1 MNIINAIKERRSVR
15 SFDGA
20 PLTESTKKTLTDF
33 AESLT
38 SPFGGNFTIRLK
50 KFDIKGEYRPSTY
63 GTIKGASDFFLIG
76 MGSDEASAL
85 STGFCFEQVVLK
97 AWQLGLGT
105 CWIAGTFKSTN
116 FDKDETWP
124 EGETLR
130 IVCPVGI
137 PTQTRMLEKLARFTL
152 GSAKR
157 KPFDEL
163 FFEGDFEHPLRAD
176 SPYRE
181 ALEMLR
187 LAPSSTNSQ
196 PWRVLVK
203 DEKVHFFY
211 IPKNPVS
218 PVDLG
223 IGISHFYETERF
235 NGREGEFYKEETAPA
250 FNSNWRYAVSYRRS
264 KEI

>member
-20 PLTESTKKTLTDF
+20 PLTESTKKILTDF
-33 AESLT
+33 ADTLT

-63 GTIKGASDFFLIG
+63 GAIKGASDFFLIG
-76 MGSDEASAL
+76 MGDDEASAL
-85 STGFCFEQVVLK
+85 SVGFCFEQVVLK

-124 EGETLR
+124 DGETLR

-137 PTQTRMLEKLARFTL
+137 PTQKRMLERITRAAL
-152 GSAKR
+152 GSSKR

-163 FFEGDFEHPLRAD
+163 FFEDDFNHPLPAD

-203 DEKVHFFY
+203 DDKVHFFY
-211 IPKNPVS
+211 VPKNAIS

-223 IGISHFYETERF
+223 IGICHFYETEGF
-235 NGREGEFYKEETAPA
+235 NGHAGEFYKEKEAPA
-250 FNSNWRYAVSYRRS
+250 SNANWRYTVSYRR
-264 KEI
+264 I

>member
-1 MNIINAIKERRSVR
+1 MNIINAIKDRRSVR

-20 PLTESTKKTLTDF
+20 SLTESTKKILTDF

-38 SPFGGNFTIRLK
+38 SPFGGHFTIRLK

-63 GTIKGASDFFLIG
+63 GTIKEASDFFLIG

-85 STGFCFEQVVLK
+85 SVGFCFEQVVLK

-124 EGETLR
+124 DGEILK
-130 IVCPVGI
+130 IICPVGI
-137 PTQTRMLEKLARFTL
+137 PTQKRMFEKIARLAL
-152 GSAKR
+152 GSSKR

-163 FFEGDFEHPLRAD
+163 FFEGDFNHPLSAD
-176 SPYRE
+176 SSYHE

-203 DEKVHFFY
+203 DDKVHFFY
-211 IPKNPVS
+211 IPKNAIS

-235 NGREGEFYKEETAPA
+235 NGREGEFYKENEAPA
-250 FNSNWRYAVSYRRS
+250 GNANWCYAVSYKRN
-264 KEI
+264 